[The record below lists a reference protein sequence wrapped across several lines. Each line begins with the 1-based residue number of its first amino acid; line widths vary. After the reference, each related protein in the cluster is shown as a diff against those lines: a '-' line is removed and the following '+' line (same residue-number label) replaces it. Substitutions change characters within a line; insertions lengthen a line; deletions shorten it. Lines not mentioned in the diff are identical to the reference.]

1 MAMAMTTQADPRLRE
16 GQLLYCTLLPL
27 FLASEGAR
35 RIVARLKSNDQG
47 QVSIRR
53 NWIGEARSQTCV
65 ATSYALMATSMLQS
79 SERRRRPERLS

>member
-1 MAMAMTTQADPRLRE
+1 MATTMRADSTHRE

-35 RIVARLKSNDQG
+35 RIVLRLKSKDHG
-47 QVSIRR
+47 QASIRR
-53 NWIGEARSQTCV
+53 NWIDEARSQACV
-65 ATSYALMATSMLQS
+65 ATSYALMAASMLQS

>member
-1 MAMAMTTQADPRLRE
+1 MAMTTEAGPNRSE

-35 RIVARLKSNDQG
+35 RILEHLKSNDQS
-47 QVSIRR
+47 QASTRR
-53 NWIGEARSQTCV
+53 AWIDEARSQTCV

-79 SERRRRPERLS
+79 SERRRRPERQS